1 MKNILLIFGGN
12 SYEHDVSI
20 KSAENIYKYIDK
32 NLFNVSTTYITKDNI
47 WYIFNN
53 KFKYI
58 DISKLTK
65 IDNIVEHLKKFDAV
79 INIIHG
85 NTGEDGKLQSLFE
98 LFNIP
103 YIGCNSISSV
113 ITMNKDLTK
122 IVLNNYDIPQIK
134 SVTLNVNDSININLD
149 YPLIIKP
156 NNGGSSIGI
165 FIVYNENELKEKI
178 KESFKYSNTLVV
190 EEFIEDIKE
199 LECSVIEDDDIYVST
214 IGEILPSNTFYDY
227 EDKYIKNE
235 SKTLIPAS
243 INDSLIKEIKS
254 LAKKAFKVLNCKD
267 FSRIDFIY
275 DKAKEKLYLN
285 EINTLPGFTEISM
298 FSKLLEFDKYNITDL
313 ITKFINRVIN

>member
-53 KFKYI
+53 KFKNI
-58 DISKLTK
+58 DISNLTK

-103 YIGCNSISSV
+103 YIGCNSISST

-122 IVLNNYDIPQIK
+122 LILNNYNIPQIK
-134 SVTLNVNDSININLD
+134 SIILNKNDNINIDLN

-156 NNGGSSIGI
+156 NNGGSSVGI
-165 FIVYNENELKEKI
+165 FIVYNENELKEK
-178 KESFKYSNTLVV
+178 N
-190 EEFIEDIKE
+190 
-199 LECSVIEDDDIYVST
+199 
-214 IGEILPSNTFYDY
+214 
-227 EDKYIKNE
+227 
-235 SKTLIPAS
+235 
-243 INDSLIKEIKS
+243 
-254 LAKKAFKVLNCKD
+254 
-267 FSRIDFIY
+267 R
-275 DKAKEKLYLN
+275 
-285 EINTLPGFTEISM
+285 
-298 FSKLLEFDKYNITDL
+298 KYNRL
-313 ITKFINRVIN
+313 FKRF